1 MKRYVDMRE
10 ISDGRL
16 YGLND
21 MVKADCRDCEGCS
34 ACCKGMGNSIV
45 LDPYDMY
52 RLSAGLGILPEVL
65 LAEKLELA
73 VVEGLIL
80 PNLRMQER
88 GEEKEVCGF
97 LDENGRCSIHPYR
110 PGICRIF
117 PLGRY
122 YENRSF
128 RYFLQTQECRNQ
140 NRGKVKVWKWIDTPD
155 SKRYD
160 AYISDWHFY
169 LQELQ
174 EYLRKEASADSHGL
188 SREKEINLAFLE
200 RFFLRPYQEGDFYEQ
215 FYQRRREGK
224 LG

>member
-65 LAEKLELA
+65 LAEKLELT

-80 PNLRMQER
+80 PNLRMR
-88 GEEKEVCGF
+88 M
-97 LDENGRCSIHPYR
+97 P
-110 PGICRIF
+110 
-117 PLGRY
+117 
-122 YENRSF
+122 
-128 RYFLQTQECRNQ
+128 
-140 NRGKVKVWKWIDTPD
+140 
-155 SKRYD
+155 
-160 AYISDWHFY
+160 
-169 LQELQ
+169 
-174 EYLRKEASADSHGL
+174 
-188 SREKEINLAFLE
+188 
-200 RFFLRPYQEGDFYEQ
+200 
-215 FYQRRREGK
+215 
-224 LG
+224 

>member
-1 MKRYVDMRE
+1 MKRYVDMSE

-34 ACCKGMGNSIV
+34 ACCRGMGNSIV

-65 LAEKLELA
+65 LAEKLELT

-122 YENRSF
+122 YENGSF
-128 RYFLQTQECRNQ
+128 RYFLQTQECQNQ

-188 SREKEINLAFLE
+188 SREKEMNLAFLE

>member
-1 MKRYVDMRE
+1 MRE

-65 LAEKLELA
+65 LAEKLELT